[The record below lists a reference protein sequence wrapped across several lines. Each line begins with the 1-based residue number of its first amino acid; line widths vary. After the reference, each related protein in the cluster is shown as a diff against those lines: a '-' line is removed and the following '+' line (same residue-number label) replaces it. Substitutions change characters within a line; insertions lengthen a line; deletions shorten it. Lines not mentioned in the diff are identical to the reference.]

1 MWLHPQSC
9 ISSDHEQN
17 FVALMAFTGVRAALP
32 RHEKAEATYIS
43 VVGEANKISLSEKSA
58 CFVAEKLDVY
68 RGKFYTSFLNVS
80 IKEITAPQEARGAV
94 IQPFLI
100 S

>member
-1 MWLHPQSC
+1 MWLLAQSC

-17 FVALMAFTGVRAALP
+17 FVALMAFNGVRAALF

-43 VVGEANKISLSEKSA
+43 VVGEANKISLSENST
-58 CFVAEKLDVY
+58 CFVAEKLDIY
-68 RGKFYTSFLNVS
+68 RYKFYTSFLNVS
-80 IKEITAPQEARGAV
+80 TKGITALQEARGAV
-94 IQPFLI
+94 IQPFFI

>member
-1 MWLHPQSC
+1 
-9 ISSDHEQN
+9 
-17 FVALMAFTGVRAALP
+17 MAFTGVRAALP

-43 VVGEANKISLSEKSA
+43 VVGEENKISLSEKSA
-58 CFVAEKLDVY
+58 CFVAEKLDDY

-80 IKEITAPQEARGAV
+80 TKEITAPQEARGAV
-94 IQPFLI
+94 IQPFLR

>member
-1 MWLHPQSC
+1 MGLLAQSC

-17 FVALMAFTGVRAALP
+17 FVALMAFNGVRAALP

-43 VVGEANKISLSEKSA
+43 VVGEANKSSLCEKSA
-58 CFVAEKLDVY
+58 CFVAEKLDES
-68 RGKFYTSFLNVS
+68 RSKFYTSFLNVS
-80 IKEITAPQEARGAV
+80 TKGITALQEARGAV
-94 IQPFLI
+94 IQPFFI